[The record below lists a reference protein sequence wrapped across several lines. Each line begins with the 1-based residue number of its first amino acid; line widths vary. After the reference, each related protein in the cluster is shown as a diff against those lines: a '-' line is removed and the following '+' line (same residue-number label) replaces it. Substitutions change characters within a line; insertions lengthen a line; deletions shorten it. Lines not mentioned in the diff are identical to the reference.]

1 MERCLWRLEDPGIQE
16 RADTIL
22 LDISVRNSP
31 VLGLNVIKTE
41 SACGRK
47 FSIFLLEFE
56 LVDISQGI

>member
-1 MERCLWRLEDPGIQE
+1 MERCLWRLENPGIQE

-22 LDISVRNSP
+22 LDISVRNNP
-31 VLGLNVIKTE
+31 ALGLNVIKTE

-47 FSIFLLEFE
+47 ASIFLLEFG